1 MIHIEPQNIPQIGD
15 MLQRECG
22 TLAIIEHVSKQGH
35 VILGRVIQA
44 PEWRGIKT
52 GSIVRMPTELIG
64 KTWKII
70 A

>member
-15 MLQRECG
+15 VIQRDCG
-22 TLAIIEHVSKQGH
+22 TLAIIEQISEQGH
-35 VILGRVIQA
+35 VILGRVLQA

-52 GSIVRMPTELIG
+52 GSIVRMPAELIG
-64 KTWKII
+64 VSWKII